1 MCSFTRR
8 GRAGSVLC
16 ASEWVA
22 IAWSKVSFALC
33 VFVILWEGRSIQVEW
48 SQILCVLYVAPAESH
63 CVRGGTHRPA
73 SRDRYPTISHTR
85 VGDRKPNLAT
95 SQLYI

>member
-1 MCSFTRR
+1 MYVFVFC
-8 GRAGSVLC
+8 RAGSVLC
-16 ASEWVA
+16 ASEGAA

-33 VFVILWEGRSIQVEW
+33 VFVILFEDRSIQVGW
-48 SQILCVLYVAPAESH
+48 LQILCVLYVDQAESH
-63 CVRGGTHRPA
+63 CVRGATHRPA

-95 SQLYI
+95 SQLYN